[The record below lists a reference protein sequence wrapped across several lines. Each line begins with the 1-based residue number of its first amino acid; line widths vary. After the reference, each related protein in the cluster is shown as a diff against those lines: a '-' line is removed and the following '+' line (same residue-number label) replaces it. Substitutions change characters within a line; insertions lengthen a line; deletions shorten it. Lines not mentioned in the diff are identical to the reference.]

1 MITAVLLQAMPI
13 PTTLGAIGKQAL
25 PPAGCAAFLWNTG
38 EPRQLVAMATAEPGV
53 LRLSLDGKTV
63 DLPRTTAE
71 GAAARG
77 LAVLSRYQAGDVSAA
92 LELSAIERP
101 DLRDGALAPEAML
114 TVERVGKDTVVM
126 PVAGIIGCQPAR

>member
-1 MITAVLLQAMPI
+1 MITSLLLQAA
-13 PTTLGAIGKQAL
+13 LGAIGKQAL
-25 PPAGCAAFLWNTG
+25 PPTGCAAYLWNTG
-38 EPRQLVAMATAEPGV
+38 EPRQLVAMATAEPGT

-77 LAVLSRYQAGDVSAA
+77 LAALSRYQAGDVSAA
-92 LELSAIERP
+92 LELAAIERP

-114 TVERVGKDTVVM
+114 TVERSGKDAIIM